1 MTVGIRPSLAQY
13 QVEPSPI
20 YLRRSLFL
28 LPITM
33 STFSSGVMAAIT
45 SSTVL
50 RLSVGAGSAAEKNKR
65 HKQKRR

>member
-33 STFSSGVMAAIT
+33 STFSSGVMGGDHLVHRIAPERRG
-45 SSTVL
+45 
-50 RLSVGAGSAAEKNKR
+50 RLCGRKNKR